1 MKNNYFEHL
10 MLRITNLNFA
20 YHESNVLNDI
30 SFSVSPSEFVGII
43 GPNGTG
49 KSTLLKVILGFLQT
63 SKDCVQLHSKPL
75 AEYPQKELGKL
86 IAYVPQ
92 ETEFSFSF
100 TVKEIVRM
108 GRYPYSKGITIISD
122 EDEKIVNES
131 MQQLEITK
139 FANRNFNELS
149 GGEKQRVVIAS
160 ALAQQPQILLLDE
173 PTSALDLHHQIDIYR
188 ILKTLQK
195 ETNLTAI
202 VVTHDINLAAQ
213 NCERILLMNNG
224 EIVKDGKPDEVLQ
237 FKLLQEIFGV
247 KVYIDIN
254 PMTKSIYVLPYG

>member
-1 MKNNYFEHL
+1 
-10 MLRITNLNFA
+10 MLKITNLNFA
-20 YHESNVLNDI
+20 YHTANVLTEVN
-30 SFSVSPSEFVGII
+30 FSVSPAEFVGII

-49 KSTLLKVILGFLQT
+49 KSTLLKVILGFLKT
-63 SKDCVQLHSKPL
+63 SDECVQLNNKPL
-75 AEYPQKELGKL
+75 GEYPNKELGKS

-108 GRYPYSKGITIISD
+108 GRYPYSKGIAFVSD
-122 EDEKIVNES
+122 AGEKIVNDCMRQMEI
-131 MQQLEITK
+131 LE

-160 ALAQQPQILLLDE
+160 ALAQQPKLILLDE

-195 ETNLTAI
+195 ESNLATI

-213 NCERILLMNNG
+213 FCERILVMNNG
-224 EIVKDGKPDEVLQ
+224 KIVKDGKPDEVLQ